1 MVAGGGVLQNQ
12 GWVWQNK
19 EVGEG
24 DAVAVGEEDDQIM
37 ALLKGAGDG
46 LCGQWDEGGVGA
58 LGQGD

>member
-1 MVAGGGVLQNQ
+1 MLADKVAFFAEMDFGVVAGGGVLQNQ

-37 ALLKGAGDG
+37 ALLKGACNG
-46 LCGQWDEGGVGA
+46 L
-58 LGQGD
+58 